1 VALAITITLIFG
13 KGNKDMKIRKA
24 TIQDF
29 DRIME
34 MMIDFANSSPYAP
47 QNEPEYGDTY
57 VRRLLCS
64 FMQSGCILLA
74 EHDEKT
80 IGMLIGQIQPDP
92 WLPQIKTMKEI
103 AWWVDLDYRGT
114 SAGYKLLL
122 RYIKYGKALQEAN
135 EIQGFTLTNMEQSPD
150 FDLEKRGWAP
160 MERNYLYQG

>member
-1 VALAITITLIFG
+1 
-13 KGNKDMKIRKA
+13 MKIRKA
-24 TIQDF
+24 ELQDF

-34 MMIDFANSSPYAP
+34 MMIDFANSSPYEP

-64 FMQSGCILLA
+64 FMAAGCIFLA
-74 EHDEKT
+74 EHEDKI
-80 IGMLIGQIQPDP
+80 IGMLIAQIQPDS
-92 WLPQIKTMKEI
+92 WLPHIKTMREI
-103 AWWVDLDYRGT
+103 AWWVDPEHRMG

-122 RYIKYGKALQEAN
+122 RYIKYGKALQEAE

-150 FDLEKRGWAP
+150 FNLEKRGWTP